1 MSRGTSALALAT
13 ALSAALLGGC
23 IQVTRTTPAAS
34 PQTTIVVPPGTTAA
48 VVQTAPWCQGAYAP
62 ARGTNFGSCSAPKAP

>member
-34 PQTTIVVPPGTTAA
+34 QQTTIIVPPGTSAA
-48 VVQTAPWCQGAYAP
+48 VVQTAPWCEGAYTP
-62 ARGTNFGSCSAPKAP
+62 ARGTNLGACTAPKAP